1 MSTALA
7 RKFRVDV
14 TTDLTLAGGWIELAA
29 INDFSH
35 NATPNLEDASAYDTD
50 GYASFEKTFEEWVA
64 RATFSR
70 RMTGGVYDAGQEL
83 VRARSIGQWGD
94 NARVGV
100 RFYDRFGGPEAY
112 KGVALVG
119 WERAQTGVKNL
130 DAATVTFT
138 GTDVALQPISNPG
151 VAAAVPLIVALD
163 PTSGPAAGGTLVKIT
178 GSGFTGVSAVTFDA
192 VAADGFDVASD
203 QLLYA
208 ITPAGI
214 AGPADMVITNGVGPS
229 TTGTGKFTYV

>member
-14 TTDLTLAGGWIELAA
+14 TTDLTLAGGWLEVAA

-35 NATPNLEDASAYDTD
+35 NATPNLEDASSYDTE

-70 RMTGGVYDAGQEL
+70 RITGGVYDAGQEL
-83 VRARSIGQWGD
+83 IRGRSVGQWGD

-138 GTDVALQPISNPG
+138 GTDVPLQPIANPG
-151 VAAAVPLIVALD
+151 VAAAAPVVLSVTP
-163 PTSGPAAGGTLVKIT
+163 SGASAAQLVTIKGT
-178 GSGFTGVSAVTFDA
+178 GFTGVVATTGVKFGG
-192 VAADGFDVASD
+192 VNAADWELVSDQVLVAS
-203 QLLYA
+203 L
-208 ITPAGI
+208 PAGS
-214 AGPADMVITNGVGPS
+214 AGSAPVIVTNAVGAS
-229 TTGTGKFTYV
+229 AAFAYTRA